1 MLTYPAI
8 NPVAFHVGS
17 WPVYWYG
24 LAYLIGLLLAWIL
37 LSFRARYNQ
46 QFTSEAIS
54 DLIFF
59 SALGIILG
67 GRLGYMIFYDWRM
80 LLSQPLVLFQ
90 TWKGGMSFHGALI
103 GAMLALIWLSFRM
116 KRPFLELTDFIVPVV
131 PLGLALGRIGNFI
144 NDELLGRPTTLPWG
158 MVFPNGGPLPRH
170 PSQLYEA
177 FFEGLVL
184 FLILWFFSRQPKP
197 LGAVSGLFLFAY
209 GLFRFSLEFFR
220 EPDIQIG
227 FFWDRFTEGQ
237 LLSLPLILIGMMM
250 LVWAY
255 KKKELS

>member
-37 LSFRARYNQ
+37 LSFRARYNR

-67 GRLGYMIFYDWRM
+67 GRLGYMIFYDWRI

-103 GAMLALIWLSFRM
+103 GAMLSLIWLSFRM

-144 NDELLGRPTTLPWG
+144 NDELWGRLTTLPWG

-184 FLILWFFSRQPKP
+184 FLILWFFSRRPKP